1 MHDTTS
7 EGLELVSSYP
17 GNPVLPPFIA
27 PGISSGYW
35 HFILFYFPFSS
46 RTAALLRNTA
56 ASPAAWSGEALFDA
70 FGAKKASYGAAG
82 SAPKA
87 ECHRGKLWIRP
98 GREAV
103 MEEKMLLLEFCLL
116 GPSLVRVPLLTYVT
130 RLMAEEMTARLRCLY
145 DGSD

>member
-1 MHDTTS
+1 MHDTAS

-70 FGAKKASYGAAG
+70 FGAKKPVTELQDPHQRL
-82 SAPKA
+82 SA
-87 ECHRGKLWIRP
+87 I
-98 GREAV
+98 
-103 MEEKMLLLEFCLL
+103 EE
-116 GPSLVRVPLLTYVT
+116 SS
-130 RLMAEEMTARLRCLY
+130 
-145 DGSD
+145 GSDRERRQ